1 MVEVDKSVAVG
12 AVKAAYEEARQDEEV
27 EQALTNAGLAI
38 LTKALAGWSLCAS
51 VWMLA
56 SAGSMPVDPGDN
68 VLYLLLVFLLTSA
81 VNAFMFVRVDG
92 ARMKAHRTTVATTA
106 TSSYLYGF
114 EDGHETGTQNLSG
127 ALLQAQETLRAQTL
141 ASATHPTEWN

>member
-1 MVEVDKSVAVG
+1 MVEVDKSVAAG

-92 ARMKAHRTTVATTA
+92 ARMKAHRTMAAATAVST
-106 TSSYLYGF
+106 YLYGF
-114 EDGHETGTQNLSG
+114 EEGHEAGTQNLSG